1 MFVAKAVAAALLT
14 TSFGGLATATP
25 GTEAAYENKAKIES
39 MRAGCMKELGLT
51 YLPEKV
57 IKRDRTKEE
66 RARLAGDPEALR
78 AYRAKYG
85 FGVWSRLVFPGDP
98 AVDRDLGESRNDKLL
113 MSLPAKDLKAWR
125 AADDKCFA
133 KAVKT
138 VLGKTVTS
146 QDDFLADVNSA
157 LAKGLRELDT
167 DPELAALGKEFGGC
181 LKVAETRP
189 AVLADRGRAKFA
201 AQATEVARNQSK
213 SSLPKGSAAL
223 PSLTPEQAKPY
234 LDKEVKAALADLEC
248 GRAFYPAY
256 APRERAIE
264 ERVYQEFALDFAL

>member
-1 MFVAKAVAAALLT
+1 MFVAKAVAAALLA

-39 MRAGCMKELGLT
+39 TRAACMKEQGLT

-66 RARLAGDPEALR
+66 RARLAGDHEALR

-98 AVDRDLGESRNDKLL
+98 AVDRDMGESRNNKLL
-113 MSLPAKDLKAWR
+113 MSLSAKDLKAWR

-133 KAVKT
+133 KAVKS

-146 QDDFLADVNSA
+146 QAGFLADVNSA

-167 DPELAALGKEFGGC
+167 DPKLAALGKEFGGC
-181 LKVAETRP
+181 LKIAETRP
-189 AVLADRGRAKFA
+189 TVLAARGRAKFA
-201 AQATEVARNQSK
+201 EEATEVARTQSK
-213 SSLPKGSAAL
+213 GSLPEGSAAL
-223 PSLTPEQAKPY
+223 PGLTPEQARPY
-234 LDKEVKAALADLEC
+234 LAKEVKAALADLEC
-248 GRAFYPAY
+248 GKAFYPGY
-256 APRERAIE
+256 APRARAIE

>member
-1 MFVAKAVAAALLT
+1 MFIAKAVATALLA

-25 GTEAAYENKAKIES
+25 GTEAAYENKARIES
-39 MRAGCMKELGLT
+39 MRAACMKEQGLT

-66 RARLAGDPEALR
+66 RARLAGDHQAMR

-98 AVDRDLGESRNDKLL
+98 AVDRDMGESRNNKLL
-113 MSLPAKDLKAWR
+113 MSLSAKDLKAWR

-133 KAVKT
+133 KAVKS

-157 LAKGLRELDT
+157 LAKGLRELEADAKV
-167 DPELAALGKEFGGC
+167 AALGKEFGGC

-189 AVLADRGRAKFA
+189 SVLADRGRATFA
-201 AQATEVARNQSK
+201 KEATEVARAQSK
-213 SSLPKGSAAL
+213 GSLPKGAVVL
-223 PSLTPEQAKPY
+223 PRLTPEQAKPY
-234 LDKEVKAALADLEC
+234 LDKEVTAALADLEC
-248 GRAFYPAY
+248 GKAFYPAY
-256 APRERAIE
+256 APRARAIA

>member
-25 GTEAAYENKAKIES
+25 GTEAAYADKAKIES
-39 MRAGCMKELGLT
+39 MRAGCMKEQGLT

-57 IKRDRTKEE
+57 VKRDRAKEE
-66 RARLAGDPEALR
+66 RARLAGDHEALR
-78 AYRAKYG
+78 AYRATYG

-98 AVDRDLGESRNDKLL
+98 AVDRDLGESRNDKHL
-113 MSLPAKDLKAWR
+113 MSLSAKDLKAWR

-146 QDDFLADVNSA
+146 QDDFLADVNAA
-157 LAKGLRELDT
+157 LGKGLRELDT
-167 DPELAALGKEFGGC
+167 DPKLAALGKEFGGC
-181 LKVAETRP
+181 LKIAETRP
-189 AVLADRGRAKFA
+189 TVLADRGRAAFTKE
-201 AQATEVARNQSK
+201 ATGVARAQSK
-213 SSLPKGSAAL
+213 GSLPKGAVVM
-223 PSLTPEQAKPY
+223 PQLTPEQAKPY

-248 GRAFYPAY
+248 GKTFYPAY
-256 APRERAIE
+256 APKARAIE